1 MIELII
7 ENRSGFFIQ
16 QHFIRIRTVDDTVI
30 KSSLRQIFRLRNGAS
45 DKVTYQN
52 CDLRGAVPIVIESRM
67 GKMIFSTIQTSQTRY
82 TCIVYY

>member
-45 DKVTYQN
+45 NKIADQN
-52 CDLRGAVPIVIESRM
+52 RDL
-67 GKMIFSTIQTSQTRY
+67 
-82 TCIVYY
+82 